1 MVYQISFG
9 RRVFLALNTL
19 LCIGIAVVVLLPMWM
34 IVATSLAPDIQVVKG
49 EFVLWPTS
57 FNLDC
62 YKLVLQSGYM
72 QGFMNSLFVTGV
84 GTLLS
89 MLLTTFTG
97 YALAQPNL
105 IFRKFFWGFV
115 LVTMVFN
122 AGVIPFYVVVRNL
135 GLINTYTA
143 LFLPVLIQ
151 TYNLILMK
159 NYFLSIPE
167 GLIEAARL
175 DGCSEIGILFRIVLP
190 VSIPILAAITLF
202 YVVFYWNQYLNVVM
216 FINDSAKYTIQVL
229 LRQLV
234 FDNSSIQTGQNR
246 VYTNFKMTVM
256 LMTML
261 PVLAGLNRG
270 IIKNQLSQKHLD
282 GIFCGIVDKHD
293 DI

>member
-1 MVYQISFG
+1 
-9 RRVFLALNTL
+9 
-19 LCIGIAVVVLLPMWM
+19 
-34 IVATSLAPDIQVVKG
+34 
-49 EFVLWPTS
+49 
-57 FNLDC
+57 
-62 YKLVLQSGYM
+62 
-72 QGFMNSLFVTGV
+72 
-84 GTLLS
+84 
-89 MLLTTFTG
+89 
-97 YALAQPNL
+97 
-105 IFRKFFWGFV
+105 
-115 LVTMVFN
+115 MVFN

-135 GLINTYTA
+135 GMIDSYWA
-143 LFLPVLIQ
+143 LFIPVLIQ

-261 PVLAGLNRG
+261 PVLVFYPF
-270 IIKNQLSQKHLD
+270 IQKHFIS
-282 GIFCGIVDKHD
+282 GIMLGSIKG
-293 DI
+293 